1 LTGTDCID
9 VVDSLNFGRILID
22 FFFHFAEFSYCILAE
37 YENKDKLNYG
47 NLHIKIFTKDQTV
60 TTAAVV

>member
-1 LTGTDCID
+1 LHRCG
-9 VVDSLNFGRILID
+9 GLIEFWPD
-22 FFFHFAEFSYCILAE
+22 FDFFFFHFGEFSYCILAE
-37 YENKDKLNYG
+37 YENKGKLNYG